1 VCATLYIIDTNCP
14 NISLETAL
22 VLRLHACTSHI
33 ALNNFSKQ
41 LYDLLICNAFADEA
55 HKEGRN
61 CWQIWYVLKNVIF
74 PNLCALDMKL
84 TLQITML

>member
-1 VCATLYIIDTNCP
+1 MIFKWVQPGIISCYCCVSTYLSVCYPLYYCTNCP
-14 NISLETAL
+14 I
-22 VLRLHACTSHI
+22 I
-33 ALNNFSKQ
+33 SKQ

-61 CWQIWYVLKNVIF
+61 CWQIWYILKNVIF

-84 TLQITML
+84 TLQTTML